1 MGKTTFF
8 FWPSKDKLVFLWSN
22 TRCGAGLHLSTI
34 LYKKYISLNSRII
47 LSSGSSHREA
57 LAEAETLRAEQS
69 PISLASLTSV
79 RDARAEA
86 LKGLK
91 RPFKNPPAPLSW
103 PRNLSLNF
111 VSLRLCM
118 KCLCCIPSLPH
129 YFWSFQE
136 ASGYVWVATM
146 CQALHYAI
154 CTDLSDRG

>member
-1 MGKTTFF
+1 MGWYFGATLETNAPSLKTSSGKTTFF

-22 TRCGAGLHLSTI
+22 TRCGAGLRLSTI

-57 LAEAETLRAEQS
+57 LAGAETLRAEQS

-79 RDARAEA
+79 RDSRAEA

-91 RPFKNPPAPLSW
+91 WPFKNPPAPLSW

-111 VSLRLCM
+111 FFKSASVHEMSLLYSVAPP
-118 KCLCCIPSLPH
+118 LFPVT
-129 YFWSFQE
+129 
-136 ASGYVWVATM
+136 SG
-146 CQALHYAI
+146 
-154 CTDLSDRG
+154 S